1 MGRKKLVVC
10 NLNFDDKQTIQE
22 KILSMFTPE
31 NLISCFS
38 EKNYHNYKQVI
49 DHANIQMLLNDEE
62 LMSTISAFFENSLNT
77 SVTSKATFM
86 HRNTLNY
93 RLDKVQKL
101 TGLNLKIF
109 EHAVV
114 FRNLLVID
122 EIIKNFQ

>member
-1 MGRKKLVVC
+1 MGRKKLIVC
-10 NLNFDDKQTIQE
+10 NLNFDGKQTIQE
-22 KILSMFTPE
+22 KILSMFSPE
-31 NLISCFS
+31 NLINCFS
-38 EKNYHNYKQVI
+38 EKNYYNYKEVI

-62 LMSTISAFFENSLNT
+62 LMSTITAFFENSLNT

-122 EIIKNFQ
+122 SIIKNYN

>member
-1 MGRKKLVVC
+1 
-10 NLNFDDKQTIQE
+10 
-22 KILSMFTPE
+22 
-31 NLISCFS
+31 
-38 EKNYHNYKQVI
+38 
-49 DHANIQMLLNDEE
+49 MLLNDEE
-62 LMSTISAFFENSLNT
+62 LMSTITAFFENSLNT

-122 EIIKNFQ
+122 NIIKNYN